1 MMSDAELE
9 ELGEDIFQNGQ
20 CIPAM
25 TWNGMVIDG
34 RNRIEACKR
43 KKIEP
48 LVKDCS
54 KQFDDEAE
62 VITFIISMN
71 LKRRQLTASQ
81 KAVLAVELLPMF
93 ESAAKARQQKGSEK
107 IPYPE
112 QGKASE
118 KAAAATGSNAHYVA
132 DAKQIKDEAPEEFEA
147 IRKGEKNISQVKRE
161 LKDRK
166 LMKSGVDRELVEEGK
181 LIDSAVANLTSA
193 TKALRKCID
202 QYGITKA
209 SRTRVEDALSEIASV
224 LA

>member
-9 ELGEDIFQNGQ
+9 ELGQDIFQNGQ

-62 VITFIISMN
+62 VISFIVSMN

-81 KAVLAVELLPMF
+81 RAAVATDIEPMYA
-93 ESAAKARQQKGSEK
+93 EAAKERQELAEK
-107 IPYPE
+107 IP
-112 QGKASE
+112 QGSERGRASE
-118 KAAAATGSNAHYVA
+118 KAAAATGANSHYVT
-132 DAKQIKDEAPEEFEA
+132 DAKRIKDEAPEEFEA

-181 LIDSAVANLTSA
+181 LIDSTVANLTSA